1 MKIDPLITKFRE
13 YILTLAHG
21 PEEDREA
28 AAYASPAV
36 HFALYTRILDQDNKV
51 IDPMPNI
58 LQLRMCE
65 AYETLKAMG
74 IRVRI
79 IITKPRRAGCSSF
92 VEHIGYHEA
101 MKRPINGMT
110 IADDKEGSK
119 AAMNK
124 LGSFETM
131 DSFPWNVSK
140 TNNPAHSITW
150 NNGSTWIVDTA
161 ENADAG
167 AGDTLHFFHGTE
179 VSKWP
184 KTTVKNDAKVMSCVS
199 PALSGMDT
207 VMFCESTP
215 EGAVGWQYETW
226 AGNEGQ
232 EGAIWLHE
240 LLERWE
246 KGIRPEEVWVKVFA
260 AWFEFTENRRQ
271 NPVSPE
277 EIRHFQETLTD
288 HEREE
293 IELYDLDWEQIGWRR
308 DTIRTKCG
316 GDPKVFSYY
325 YPSDDRTCWLGSGSP
340 AFDMEKIVAMEAQVS
355 ANPPQNGFLVLQDT
369 GRVSYHPQHDGSGDI
384 QIWEMPIPGCKYAV
398 ILDPAGDKR
407 QTIGKDNDRHAL
419 AVWRDGYFDEV
430 GQRYRKPRKVARVK
444 PPYQANSDEVAKKVI
459 MLSKLYGTC
468 IYGQEVNIGLEI
480 LREVELAGIP
490 LFQREP
496 LSHRTGKVEKQYGF
510 KMTDSRQRSALI
522 QGLATAIRLEEI
534 EVHCPHTLRE
544 YKAFIRNGAKME
556 AAPGKHDDDV
566 LADAIALAVLPSAT
580 TYRTQR
586 VRQEDPPDRKR
597 WKVVKPGHRG
607 GYQ

>member
-1 MKIDPLITKFRE
+1 MKVDPLITKFE
-13 YILTLAHG
+13 QYMLELSQG
-21 PEEDREA
+21 PEEVMEA
-28 AAYASPAV
+28 AAFESPAI
-36 HFALYTRILDQDNKV
+36 HFALYTRILDQDNRE
-51 IDPMPNI
+51 INPRPNI

-65 AYETLKAMG
+65 AYETIKALG

-119 AAMNK
+119 SAMNK

-131 DSFPWNVSK
+131 DSYKWNVGK

-215 EGAVGWQYETW
+215 EGAAGWQYETW
-226 AGNEGQ
+226 VGNEEQ

-246 KGIRPEEVWVKVFA
+246 KGIRPEEIWVKVFA
-260 AWFEFTENRRQ
+260 AWFEFTENRRK
-271 NPVSPE
+271 NPVSAN
-277 EIRHFQETLTD
+277 EIKEFQETLTD

-293 IELYDLDWEQIGWRR
+293 IEKYDLDWEQIGWRR
-308 DTIRTKCG
+308 DTIRTKCN

-325 YPSDDRTCWLGSGSP
+325 YPSDDKSCWLGSGSP
-340 AFDMEKIVAMEAQVS
+340 TFDMEKIVAMETRVN
-355 ANPPQNGFLVLQDT
+355 ANPPETGFLVEQT
-369 GRVSYHPQHDGSGDI
+369 SGRVSFQPQHDGTGNI
-384 QIWEMPIPGCKYAV
+384 QIWEGPISGCAYCV

-407 QTIGKDNDRHAL
+407 QTTGKNNDNHSL
-419 AVWRDGYFDEV
+419 SVWREGYFDDLSK
-430 GQRYRKPRKVARVK
+430 RWRKRKKVARVK
-444 PPYQANSDEVAKKVI
+444 PPYQANSDEVAKKAI
-459 MLSKLYGTC
+459 LLSKFYGTC
-468 IYGQEVNIGLEI
+468 IYGQETNIGLEI

-490 LFQREP
+490 LFQQEK
-496 LSHRTGKVEKQYGF
+496 LSERTGKPVKIYGYR
-510 KMTDSRQRSALI
+510 MSDARTRSALI
-522 QGLATAIRLEEI
+522 QGLAMAIRLEEI
-534 EVHCPHTLRE
+534 EVFCPHTLRE
-544 YKAFIRNGAKME
+544 YKTFVKNGAKDE
-556 AAPGKHDDDV
+556 AAPGKRDDDV
-566 LADAIALAVLPSAT
+566 LSDAIALAVLPSAT
-580 TYRTQR
+580 TYRTPKVKQ
-586 VRQEDPPDRKR
+586 QDPPDRKKWR
-597 WKVVKPGHRG
+597 TIHAVRRG
-607 GYQ
+607 Y